1 MYGGKNTG
9 DSKNPVFL
17 PETNGFLNNTIN
29 PEVLLG
35 WPVGEALTAHNAW
48 MNPFGTSYGGA
59 AGEYQRIDN
68 RLYEK
73 IDDNDYRKDVFL
85 KTDFESFPL
94 LRLSDCF
101 GQQPDKMPQ
110 RLSEKFRV
118 PSFYGGD
125 IILSIRSRGYRKSI

>member
-1 MYGGKNTG
+1 MISSCNDILAQYPVLMDQKMYGGKNTG

-59 AGEYQRIDN
+59 AGEYRREIG
-68 RLYEK
+68 RACVGKE
-73 IDDNDYRKDVFL
+73 
-85 KTDFESFPL
+85 
-94 LRLSDCF
+94 C
-101 GQQPDKMPQ
+101 
-110 RLSEKFRV
+110 
-118 PSFYGGD
+118 
-125 IILSIRSRGYRKSI
+125 RSRWSPYH